1 MHSYTARPK
10 PSCYSSKSNPRL
22 HWLYCMS
29 LYFCSSP
36 DLRHRVGSKLLVA
49 RVYLFHF
56 RKHQLDR
63 SISLVKVYVFHE
75 EGSPSYSVVSR
86 TNYSKGKSFNFRFRA
101 LYRAHHS
108 LTSFPLVYMCLRF
121 REINIFEHTVYPLRV
136 VTPLC
141 VVTHT
146 QPHVLSLHEHLPF

>member
-29 LYFCSSP
+29 LYFCGTP
-36 DLRHRVGSKLLVA
+36 DLSHRVGSKLLVA
-49 RVYLFHF
+49 SVYLFHF
-56 RKHQLDR
+56 RKHQLDG
-63 SISLVKVYVFHE
+63 SISLVKVYLFHE
-75 EGSPSYSVVSR
+75 EGSPSDTVVSR

-101 LYRAHHS
+101 LHRAHHS
-108 LTSFPLVYMCLRF
+108 LTYFPLVYTCLRF
-121 REINIFEHTVYPLRV
+121 REINIFEHTVHPLRV
-136 VTPLC
+136 VTPRC

-146 QPHVLSLHEHLPF
+146 QPHVLSLYDHLPL